1 MVFGCN
7 YGKGNDDDLIQSQS
21 SIENS
26 VQESMDN
33 NKVAENINSKNSS
46 TDQTKSSSSNKNNEN
61 PMIQKVA
68 ESLRKKIEIKKKEM
82 ESSKKIESNSSV
94 SSSNQNIEK
103 RSSNGSNSLKEKSEN
118 TKKEI
123 ASEKTNNQKKSDSI
137 DSLSNPSKKTSNN
150 SMKNVEKAST
160 QKIENTKKNMES
172 KKIESNDQSPVTTTA
187 LIAGAGAIV
196 GTGTAIMTDKDDKT
210 KKISPKIETDV
221 IKNYQVNKKAEM
233 KTDKIVKINQ
243 EELEMLRTK
252 QNNNLK
258 KIISTDQD
266 SYTKNYNEQQ
276 TINGNLFNSSI
287 DQKKKVNVS
296 TTKDNEVNINTTYN
310 QEQKKATKTNTF
322 DYSKNPKQE
331 INFSK
336 NQDDD
341 MLNIFEKRMK
351 EKNDS
356 MLSNREK
363 PNNIFNKKPE
373 FINTSQEKVNNT
385 ILEDEINNQLQ
396 KQKNLI
402 NNNTQQPISA
412 LDPTID
418 SFSQTSE
425 SDDSQE

>member
-1 MVFGCN
+1 
-7 YGKGNDDDLIQSQS
+7 
-21 SIENS
+21 
-26 VQESMDN
+26 
-33 NKVAENINSKNSS
+33 
-46 TDQTKSSSSNKNNEN
+46 
-61 PMIQKVA
+61 
-68 ESLRKKIEIKKKEM
+68 
-82 ESSKKIESNSSV
+82 
-94 SSSNQNIEK
+94 
-103 RSSNGSNSLKEKSEN
+103 
-118 TKKEI
+118 
-123 ASEKTNNQKKSDSI
+123 
-137 DSLSNPSKKTSNN
+137 
-150 SMKNVEKAST
+150 
-160 QKIENTKKNMES
+160 MES